1 MDSLDNSLVS
11 IAGGKNNSDY
21 LHIYLK
27 TNKLTRKNWYRR
39 SIFAALLGESRDK
52 FLQYKWFKLSGHIL
66 NSTHTVKIW
75 EPKKDSK
82 TVGNEYLLLICVL
95 VIYLI
100 RFREKFNDRA
110 NILD

>member
-1 MDSLDNSLVS
+1 MGDQWFDSRKCLSGFVFSQRVISDKNFWCCPRDSLDNSLVS

-52 FLQYKWFKLSGHIL
+52 FLQNKWFKLSGHIL
-66 NSTHTVKIW
+66 NSTDMVKI
-75 EPKKDSK
+75 
-82 TVGNEYLLLICVL
+82 
-95 VIYLI
+95 
-100 RFREKFNDRA
+100 
-110 NILD
+110 